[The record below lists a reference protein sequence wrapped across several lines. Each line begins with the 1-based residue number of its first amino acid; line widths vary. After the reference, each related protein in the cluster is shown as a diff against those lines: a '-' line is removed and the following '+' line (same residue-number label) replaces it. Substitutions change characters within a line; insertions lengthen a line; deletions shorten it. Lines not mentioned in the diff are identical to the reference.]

1 MKEFWK
7 GLPLAVFLGVVFP
20 WVALCIARETVRW
33 PQPEQTQEQQEQQEQ
48 LQQPYQQTVRV
59 LHGDTVKEMKLSD
72 YLTGVLLGEIPGS
85 FHMEAKKAQAV
96 VARTYTLR
104 TVTVKDKHPG
114 GAICTDSA
122 CCQAYC
128 SPESYLAAGGSM
140 ETVTQAAQ
148 AVSQTENTVLRYA
161 GELID
166 ATYFSCSGGK
176 TEDAVAVWGSD
187 IPYLQSVESPGEEQ
201 AEHYTDTVIFTEDEF
216 REALGTDLSGSC
228 ATWFGRCTY
237 TDGGGVDTL
246 EIGDTVYRGTQL
258 RQLLGLRS
266 TAFSVSAVGTDV
278 VITTRGF
285 GHRVGMSQYGAQA
298 MAHSGSSWEQILLH
312 YYPGTVIDKGEN
324 MG

>member
-1 MKEFWK
+1 MKKWYEGWGF
-7 GLPLAVFLGVVFP
+7 AVLLGVVVP
-20 WVALCIARETVRW
+20 WVILRLAAGPREQLPEVTAPEVTRVTQQ
-33 PQPEQTQEQQEQQEQ
+33 PQPLHISVLQDGQTQEME
-48 LQQPYQQTVRV
+48 L
-59 LHGDTVKEMKLSD
+59 GA

-85 FHMEAKKAQAV
+85 FPMEAKKAQAV

-128 SPESYLAAGGSM
+128 SPEGYLASGGSM
-140 ETVTQAAQ
+140 EYVTQAAQ
-148 AVSQTENTVLRYA
+148 AVSSTAGMVLRYD

-166 ATYFSCSGGK
+166 ATYFSCSGGR
-176 TEDAVAVWGSD
+176 TEDAMAVWGAD

-201 AEHYTDTVIFTEDEF
+201 AAHYTDTVRFTDREF
-216 REALGTDLSGSC
+216 QEALGVSLKGTADS
-228 ATWFGRCTY
+228 WFGETTY
-237 TDGGGVDTL
+237 TQGGGVDTMV
-246 EIGDTVYRGTQL
+246 IGDTVYSGTQL

-266 TAFSVSAVGTDV
+266 TAFTVTAIGTNV

-285 GHRVGMSQYGAQA
+285 GHRVGMSQYGARA
-298 MAHSGSSWEQILLH
+298 MADGGSSWEAILLH
-312 YYPGTVIDKGEN
+312 YYPGTVIDKAEN